1 MILPQKFITDMAMP
15 IATWSASR
23 GLSLSA
29 AVSEVTDVA
38 MVEGSQRGAPR
49 RSAPRAAARG
59 ASTTGTMET
68 VGDMRGRPASRPGV
82 RDRSRRGLRALY
94 VHKV

>member
-23 GLSLSA
+23 GLSA

-59 ASTTGTMET
+59 ASITGTMET
-68 VGDMRGRPASRPGV
+68 VGDMRGRPASRRGV

-94 VHKV
+94 VQGLID